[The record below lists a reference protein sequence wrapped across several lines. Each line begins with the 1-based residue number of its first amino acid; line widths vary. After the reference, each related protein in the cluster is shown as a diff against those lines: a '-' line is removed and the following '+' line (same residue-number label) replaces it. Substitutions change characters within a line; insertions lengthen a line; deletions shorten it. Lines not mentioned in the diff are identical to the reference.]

1 LFSFRNVSLVAGSPH
16 RFVVLDSW
24 RGLAALAVAWHHIE
38 GTAPF
43 LAGTLHANLALAVDF
58 FFVLSGFVIAASYGE
73 RLAGGF
79 PLARFMALRIGRVWP
94 LHAAMVL
101 LYLLLETGLWLM
113 QAGIAGREPFTG
125 PRDLAALPVSLF
137 LLQAWFLPGRD
148 LWNVQSWSI
157 SVELGLYLG
166 AALLWRF
173 GRGRAFLV
181 APLLGFAALAVLA
194 AGEGGV
200 WVQVLR
206 GLGGFGLGMACW
218 PLWQALNARSWPR
231 LPLVLAELALPPLI
245 LWALAADVPLIG
257 LDLLFAAA
265 VLVFAGERGPVSAAL
280 RTAPM
285 VWLGTLSYA
294 LYMVHGLVFGRV
306 FDVMAAVQGRVG
318 GEWVAAGLGGGDRL
332 LLAPLQSAL
341 AVAAMMALALVAAW
355 LAWRLVEWPARAWS
369 RRLAA
374 RIGSNGANSAATR
387 V

>member
-1 LFSFRNVSLVAGSPH
+1 MNGRAMIILQVVAVVVLAAGSAARAGDAPPVVAGVEPAAAWIRRSSAVDV
-16 RFVVLDSW
+16 RAEDLD
-24 RGLAALAVAWHHIE
+24 AAVA
-38 GTAPF
+38 
-43 LAGTLHANLALAVDF
+43 
-58 FFVLSGFVIAASYGE
+58 
-73 RLAGGF
+73 
-79 PLARFMALRIGRVWP
+79 
-94 LHAAMVL
+94 
-101 LYLLLETGLWLM
+101 
-113 QAGIAGREPFTG
+113 
-125 PRDLAALPVSLF
+125 
-137 LLQAWFLPGRD
+137 
-148 LWNVQSWSI
+148 
-157 SVELGLYLG
+157 
-166 AALLWRF
+166 
-173 GRGRAFLV
+173 RGRAFLV